1 MTRMSFLEIL
11 FPISQNNFDDAD
23 FMIITQLDDK
33 NVIFVNVISYL
44 AKQLY

>member
-1 MTRMSFLEIL
+1 ML

-23 FMIITQLDDK
+23 FMIITQLDDM
-33 NVIFVNVISYL
+33 NVNVISYL